1 MRAHSKLHS
10 TADSPSH
17 VLFISFCFFPAT
29 YRAIWNRMCII
40 SSCESSAYRSEA
52 TCVLKNMGS
61 LCCELW
67 AQGDE
72 GRSLGERGLKDGNWS
87 LLLPQ
92 VIADTREV
100 EWDISCGGIDCLR

>member
-1 MRAHSKLHS
+1 
-10 TADSPSH
+10 
-17 VLFISFCFFPAT
+17 
-29 YRAIWNRMCII
+29 
-40 SSCESSAYRSEA
+40 
-52 TCVLKNMGS
+52 MGS

-100 EWDISCGGIDCLR
+100 EWDISCGAIDCLR